1 MNQPLWPDTLVSS
14 RKRPPKPRRN
24 GLTMVI
30 DKGLGLSA
38 FCDLLQ
44 LAGEYIDFLKL
55 GFGTAGVTP
64 PEILRKKIALARQ
77 SKVSI
82 YPGGTFLE
90 IAHARKKLQPYL
102 KTLAGLG
109 FEWIE
114 VSDGLMDFSP
124 AERSRLIRLGQKM
137 GFRVITEIGKKAS
150 GIPLDLKTFADVY
163 ERDREAG
170 AAFVIV
176 EGRESGKNVGIYDE
190 NGQIRRS
197 MLEFIRNRTDPDTIL
212 WEAPQTHQQIQLL
225 HLLGPKANLG
235 NISPHDILSLE
246 CLRRGLRADTFHPG
260 DPRT

>member
-1 MNQPLWPDTLVSS
+1 MNQSLWPDALVSS
-14 RKRPPKPRRN
+14 RKRPPKPRQN

-55 GFGTAGVTP
+55 GFGTAGITP
-64 PEILRKKIALARQ
+64 PGILRKKIELARQ
-77 SKVSI
+77 SNVSI

-90 IAHARKKLQPYL
+90 IAHAQNKLQPYL
-102 KTLAGLG
+102 ETLAGLG

-114 VSDGLMDFSP
+114 VSDGLMEFSP
-124 AERSRLIRLGQKM
+124 AERSRLIQLGQEM

-150 GIPLDLKTFADVY
+150 GVPLDLKSFSNIY

-197 MLEFIRNRTDPDTIL
+197 ILEYIRNQTDPDTIL

-225 HLLGPKANLG
+225 HLLGPNANLG

-246 CLRRGLRADTFHPG
+246 CLRRGLRADTFRPG